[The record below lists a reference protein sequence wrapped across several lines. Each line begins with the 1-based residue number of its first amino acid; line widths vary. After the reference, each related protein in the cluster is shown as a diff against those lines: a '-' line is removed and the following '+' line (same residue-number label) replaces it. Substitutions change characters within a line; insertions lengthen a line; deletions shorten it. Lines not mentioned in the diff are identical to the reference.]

1 MSVIRYLSQFS
12 TLLSFITVICT
23 FITVICT
30 IMITKETKRMR
41 EIQTIPKLHIDA
53 EPKGSILNLVIRN
66 IGVPPAHDV
75 KIVRVN
81 PPIDYFEMA
90 KERLTVNE
98 KVIIKNGKSVLY
110 SGEKIVFPLLS
121 ADDKNFQEEINKTL
135 EIEVFFLDINGL
147 KHIEERRINLKEFR
161 DILIE
166 GKEAEKAFFI

>member
-23 FITVICT
+23 
-30 IMITKETKRMR
+30 IMIAKETKRMR
-41 EIQTIPKLHIDA
+41 EIQTVPKLYVNA

-66 IGVPPAHDV
+66 IGVPPAHDI

-98 KVIIKNGKSVLY
+98 KVIIKDGKSVLY
-110 SGEKIVFPLLS
+110 SGEKIVLPLLS
-121 ADDKNFQEEINKTL
+121 IDDKNFQEEINKTL
-135 EIEVFFLDINGL
+135 EIEVSFLDMNGL
-147 KHIEERRINLKEFR
+147 KHTEPYRKNLKEFK

-166 GKEAEKAFFI
+166 GREAEGIYSI